1 MAIGWENMDLV
12 LIYLHEKTQLSFSM
26 IISLMESRAGRT
38 EIDDLSLKTRR
49 NQIGWTVTQ
58 TCERVSTQVHQMW

>member
-1 MAIGWENMDLV
+1 
-12 LIYLHEKTQLSFSM
+12 M